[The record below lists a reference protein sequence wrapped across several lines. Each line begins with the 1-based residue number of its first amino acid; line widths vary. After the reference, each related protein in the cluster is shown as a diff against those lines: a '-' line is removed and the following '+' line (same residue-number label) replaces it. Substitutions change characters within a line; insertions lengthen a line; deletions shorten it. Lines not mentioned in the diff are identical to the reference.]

1 MSHRIIQIHI
11 RKGAGELSK
20 KVKLINNTIDIW
32 PVGPDGLSYALLV
45 RTQDTQNI
53 TDRLQELFLKNQI
66 IRIVLQPVEAILPKP
81 VEKVIVETQQTQDP
95 VHSGDNGKKSKS
107 SDKSRKLFSGVSR
120 DELYADVSRGAKI
133 TTSYVLLVIFSTI
146 VAGIGL
152 IENNVAVVIGAMVIA
167 PLLGPNLALALST
180 ALGDLD
186 LMANAVKTML
196 LGFLIALTLSFGL
209 GLAWGHYWPNELN
222 SPELLARTVVG
233 FGSIAL
239 ALVSGA
245 AAVLSLASG
254 ISSVLVGVM
263 VAVALL
269 PPGATIGIMLG
280 AGRYKLAGGA
290 ALLLAVNIVCVNL
303 SAKLVFLFKGVQ
315 PRTWYEKKKAKY
327 AMVFYIVFWLL
338 SLTVLGYIIYMRAY
352 DLSL

>member
-11 RKGAGELSK
+11 RPGAGDLAQ
-20 KVKLINNTIDIW
+20 KVKLINKTVDKW

-45 RTQDTQNI
+45 RTQDTQMV

-66 IRIVLQPVEAILPKP
+66 VRIVIQPVEAVLPKP
-81 VEKVIVETQQTQDP
+81 VVKVKKEAQNLTDP
-95 VHSGDNGKKSKS
+95 LHGNDNGKKGKS
-107 SDKSRKLFSGVSR
+107 QRAFSGISR

-133 TTSYVLLVIFSTI
+133 STSFILLVIFSTI

-186 LMANAVKTML
+186 LMGNALKTMAV
-196 LGFLIALTLSFGL
+196 GFLVALTLSFGL
-209 GLAWGHYWPNELN
+209 GYVWGTFWPDELYG
-222 SPELLARTVVG
+222 PELMSRTIVG
-233 FGSIAL
+233 FDSIAL

-269 PPGATIGIMLG
+269 PPGATVGIMLG
-280 AGRYKLAGGA
+280 AGRYDLALGA

-315 PRTWYEKKKAKY
+315 PRTWYERKKARKAMIFY
-327 AMVFYIVFWLL
+327 MVFWII
-338 SLTVLGYIIYMRAY
+338 SLAALGYIIIMRT
-352 DLSL
+352 

>member
-1 MSHRIIQIHI
+1 M
-11 RKGAGELSK
+11 
-20 KVKLINNTIDIW
+20 IDRTVDCW

-45 RTQDTQNI
+45 RTQDTQNV

-66 IRIVLQPVEAILPKP
+66 VRIVLQPVEAILPKP
-81 VEKVIVETQQTQDP
+81 TDKITTEQVAANGDDKDKKPKAPKV
-95 VHSGDNGKKSKS
+95 
-107 SDKSRKLFSGVSR
+107 FSGISR
-120 DELYADVSRGAKI
+120 DELYADVSRGAEI
-133 TTSYVLLVIFSTI
+133 TTSYILLVVFSTI

-186 LMANAVKTML
+186 LMAGALKTMAV
-196 LGFLIALTLSFGL
+196 GFLIALALSFSL
-209 GLAWGHYWPNELN
+209 GLVWNSYWPGELN
-222 SPELLARTVVG
+222 GPELMSRTNVG
-233 FGSIAL
+233 FDSIAL

-245 AAVLSLASG
+245 AAVLSLATG
-254 ISSVLVGVM
+254 LSSVLVGVM

-280 AGRYKLAGGA
+280 AGHYDLALGA
-290 ALLLAVNIVCVNL
+290 GLLLAVNIVCVNL

-315 PRTWYEKKKAKY
+315 PRTWYEKKKAKR
-327 AMVFYIVFWLL
+327 AMIFYMVFWLL
-338 SLTVLGYIIYMRAY
+338 SLALLGYVIILRNV
-352 DLSL
+352 

>member
-1 MSHRIIQIHI
+1 MSHRIIQIHV
-11 RKGAGELSK
+11 RKGAGDLAQ
-20 KVKLINNTIDIW
+20 KVKMIDRTVDCW

-45 RTQDTQNI
+45 RTQDTQNV

-66 IRIVLQPVEAILPKP
+66 VRIVLQPVEAILPKP
-81 VEKVIVETQQTQDP
+81 TDKITTEQVAANGDDKDKTPKAPKVFTGI
-95 VHSGDNGKKSKS
+95 
-107 SDKSRKLFSGVSR
+107 SR
-120 DELYADVSRGAKI
+120 DELYADVSRGAEI
-133 TTSYVLLVIFSTI
+133 TTSYILLVVFSTI

-186 LMANAVKTML
+186 LMAGALKTMVV
-196 LGFLIALTLSFGL
+196 GFLIALALSFSL
-209 GLAWGHYWPNELN
+209 GLVWNSYWPGELN
-222 SPELLARTVVG
+222 GPELMSRTNVG
-233 FGSIAL
+233 FDSIAL

-245 AAVLSLASG
+245 AAVLSLATG
-254 ISSVLVGVM
+254 LSSVLVGVM

-280 AGRYKLAGGA
+280 AGHYDLALGA
-290 ALLLAVNIVCVNL
+290 GLLLAVNIVCVNL

-315 PRTWYEKKKAKY
+315 PRTWYEKKKAKR
-327 AMVFYIVFWLL
+327 AMIFYMVFWLL
-338 SLTVLGYIIYMRAY
+338 SLALLGYVIILRNV
-352 DLSL
+352 

>member
-1 MSHRIIQIHI
+1 MSHRIIQIHV
-11 RKGAGELSK
+11 RKGTGDLAQK
-20 KVKLINNTIDIW
+20 IKLITKTIDHW

-45 RTQDTQNI
+45 RTQDTQI
-53 TDRLQELFLKNQI
+53 VTDRLQELFLKNQI

-81 VEKVIVETQQTQDP
+81 VDKVKLEPQPAADA
-95 VHSGDNGKKSKS
+95 VHGSENGKKIKTP
-107 SDKSRKLFSGVSR
+107 KVFSGISR
-120 DELYADVSRGAKI
+120 DELYADVSRGAEI
-133 TTSYVLLVIFSTI
+133 NSSYILLVVFSTI
-146 VAGIGL
+146 VASIGL

-186 LMANAVKTML
+186 LMGNALKTMAV
-196 LGFLIALTLSFGL
+196 GFLIALTLSFSL
-209 GLAWGHYWPNELN
+209 GLVWGTYWPDELN
-222 SPELLARTVVG
+222 GPELLSRTVVG
-233 FGSIAL
+233 FDSIAL

-254 ISSVLVGVM
+254 LSSVLVGVM

-280 AGRYKLAGGA
+280 AGRYELALGA
-290 ALLLAVNIVCVNL
+290 ALLLAVNIVSVNL

-315 PRTWYEKKKAKY
+315 PRTWFEKKKAKR
-327 AMVFYIVFWLL
+327 AMIFYMVFWLL
-338 SLTVLGYIIYMRAY
+338 SLTVLGYIIVLRA
-352 DLSL
+352 

>member
-11 RKGAGELSK
+11 RKGTGDLAK
-20 KVKLINNTIDIW
+20 KIKLITRTVDCW

-45 RTQDTQNI
+45 RTQDTQMV

-81 VEKVIVETQQTQDP
+81 VDKVTIAPPQTVDP
-95 VHSGDNGKKSKS
+95 VNGGDKGKKSTS
-107 SDKSRKLFSGVSR
+107 PRVFSGISR
-120 DELYADVSRGAKI
+120 DELYADVSRGAK
-133 TTSYVLLVIFSTI
+133 TSTSYILLVIFSTI

-186 LMANAVKTML
+186 LMWGALKTMAAGL
-196 LGFLIALTLSFGL
+196 LVALALSYSLGFV
-209 GLAWGHYWPNELN
+209 WGIYWPHELN
-222 SPELLARTVVG
+222 SPELLSRTVVG

-280 AGRYKLAGGA
+280 AGRYDLAGGA

-303 SAKLVFLFKGVQ
+303 SAKLVFLLKGVQ
-315 PRTWYEKKKAKY
+315 PRTWFEKKKAKR
-327 AMVFYIVFWLL
+327 AMIFYMIFWLL
-338 SLTVLGYIIYMRAY
+338 SLAILGYIIVLRA
-352 DLSL
+352 

>member
-11 RKGAGELSK
+11 RKGSGDLARK
-20 KVKLINNTIDIW
+20 IKLITAPIDIW

-45 RTQDTQNI
+45 RTQDTQNV

-81 VEKVIVETQQTQDP
+81 AEKVRAEVPQAADP
-95 VHSGDNGKKSKS
+95 VQGGENGKKSKPA
-107 SDKSRKLFSGVSR
+107 KTFSGISR
-120 DELYADVSRGAKI
+120 DELYADVSRGAE
-133 TTSYVLLVIFSTI
+133 TSTSYILLVIFSTI

-186 LMANAVKTML
+186 LMAGALKTMVV
-196 LGFLIALTLSFGL
+196 GFLIALGLSFSL
-209 GLAWGHYWPNELN
+209 GLVWGHYWPDELN
-222 SPELLARTVVG
+222 SPELLSRTVVG

-254 ISSVLVGVM
+254 LSSVLVGVM

-280 AGRYKLAGGA
+280 AARYDLAGGA

-315 PRTWYEKKKAKY
+315 PRTWFEKKKARR
-327 AMVFYIVFWLL
+327 AMIFYIIFWLL
-338 SLTVLGYIIYMRAY
+338 SLSVLGYIIILRNV
-352 DLSL
+352 

>member
-1 MSHRIIQIHI
+1 MSHRIIQIHV
-11 RKGAGELSK
+11 RKGAGDLAQ
-20 KVKLINNTIDIW
+20 KVKMIDRTVDCW

-45 RTQDTQNI
+45 RTQDTQNV

-66 IRIVLQPVEAILPKP
+66 VRIVLQPVEAILPKP
-81 VEKVIVETQQTQDP
+81 TDKITTEQVAANGDDKDKKPKAPKV
-95 VHSGDNGKKSKS
+95 
-107 SDKSRKLFSGVSR
+107 FSGISR
-120 DELYADVSRGAKI
+120 DELYADVSRGAEI
-133 TTSYVLLVIFSTI
+133 TTSYILLVVFSTI

-186 LMANAVKTML
+186 LMAGALKTMVV
-196 LGFLIALTLSFGL
+196 GFLIALALSFSL
-209 GLAWGHYWPNELN
+209 GLVWNSYWPGELN
-222 SPELLARTVVG
+222 GPELMSRTNVG
-233 FGSIAL
+233 FDSIAL

-245 AAVLSLASG
+245 AAVLSLATG
-254 ISSVLVGVM
+254 LSSVLVGVM

-280 AGRYKLAGGA
+280 AGHYDLALGA
-290 ALLLAVNIVCVNL
+290 GLLLAVNIVCVNL

-315 PRTWYEKKKAKY
+315 PRTWYEKKKAKR
-327 AMVFYIVFWLL
+327 AMIFYMVFWLL
-338 SLTVLGYIIYMRAY
+338 SLALLGYVIILRNV
-352 DLSL
+352 

>member
-1 MSHRIIQIHI
+1 MSHRIIQIHV
-11 RKGAGELSK
+11 RKGAGDLAQ
-20 KVKLINNTIDIW
+20 KVKMIDRTVDCW

-45 RTQDTQNI
+45 RTQDTQNV

-66 IRIVLQPVEAILPKP
+66 VRIVLQPVEAILPKP
-81 VEKVIVETQQTQDP
+81 ADKIKTEQMAANGDDKDKKPKAPKV
-95 VHSGDNGKKSKS
+95 
-107 SDKSRKLFSGVSR
+107 FSGISR
-120 DELYADVSRGAKI
+120 DELYADVSRGAEI
-133 TTSYVLLVIFSTI
+133 TTSYILLVVFSTI

-186 LMANAVKTML
+186 LMAGALKTMAV
-196 LGFLIALTLSFGL
+196 GFVIALALSFSL
-209 GLAWGHYWPNELN
+209 GLVWNSYWPGELN
-222 SPELLARTVVG
+222 GPELMSRTNVG
-233 FGSIAL
+233 FDSIAL

-245 AAVLSLASG
+245 AAVLSLATG
-254 ISSVLVGVM
+254 LSSVLVGVM

-280 AGRYKLAGGA
+280 AGHYDLALGA
-290 ALLLAVNIVCVNL
+290 GLLLAVNIVCVNL

-315 PRTWYEKKKAKY
+315 PRTWYEKKKARR
-327 AMVFYIVFWLL
+327 AMIFYMVFWLL
-338 SLTVLGYIIYMRAY
+338 SLALLGYVIILRNV
-352 DLSL
+352 

>member
-1 MSHRIIQIHI
+1 M
-11 RKGAGELSK
+11 
-20 KVKLINNTIDIW
+20 IDRTVDCW

-45 RTQDTQNI
+45 RTQDTQNV

-66 IRIVLQPVEAILPKP
+66 VRIVLQPVEAILPKP
-81 VEKVIVETQQTQDP
+81 ADKITTEQVAANGDDKDKKPKAPKV
-95 VHSGDNGKKSKS
+95 
-107 SDKSRKLFSGVSR
+107 FSGISR
-120 DELYADVSRGAKI
+120 DELYADVSRGAEI
-133 TTSYVLLVIFSTI
+133 TTSYILLVVFSTI

-186 LMANAVKTML
+186 LMAGALKTMAV
-196 LGFLIALTLSFGL
+196 GFLIALALSFSL
-209 GLAWGHYWPNELN
+209 GLVWNSYWPGELN
-222 SPELLARTVVG
+222 GPELMSRTNVG
-233 FGSIAL
+233 FDSIAL

-245 AAVLSLASG
+245 AAVLSLATG
-254 ISSVLVGVM
+254 LSSVLVGVM

-280 AGRYKLAGGA
+280 AGHYDLALGA
-290 ALLLAVNIVCVNL
+290 GLLLAVNIVCVNL

-315 PRTWYEKKKAKY
+315 PRTWYEKKKAKR
-327 AMVFYIVFWLL
+327 AMIFYMVFWLL
-338 SLTVLGYIIYMRAY
+338 SLALLGYVIILRNV
-352 DLSL
+352 

>member
-11 RKGAGELSK
+11 RKGAGDLSQK
-20 KVKLINNTIDIW
+20 IKTITKTIDTW

-45 RTQDTQNI
+45 RTQDTQNV

-81 VEKVIVETQQTQDP
+81 IDKVTTETQKAQDP
-95 VHSGDNGKKSKS
+95 TQVSDNGKKTKA
-107 SDKSRKLFSGVSR
+107 RKIFTGVSR
-120 DELYADVSRGAKI
+120 DELYADVSRGAEI
-133 TTSYVLLVIFSTI
+133 TTSYILLVIFSTI

-186 LMANAVKTML
+186 LMVNAVKTML
-196 LGFLIALTLSFGL
+196 LGFLIALALSFGL
-209 GLAWGHYWPNELN
+209 GLTWGIYWPDELN

-280 AGRYKLAGGA
+280 AGRYELAAGA

-303 SAKLVFLFKGVQ
+303 SAKLVFLLKGVQ

-327 AMVFYIVFWLL
+327 AMIFYIIFWLI
-338 SLTVLGYIIYMRAY
+338 SLAVLGYIIYLRAY
-352 DLSL
+352 DLSP

>member
-1 MSHRIIQIHI
+1 MSHRIIQIHV
-11 RKGAGELSK
+11 RKGAGDLAQ
-20 KVKLINNTIDIW
+20 KVKMIDRTVDCW

-45 RTQDTQNI
+45 RTQDTQNV

-66 IRIVLQPVEAILPKP
+66 VRIVLQPVEAILPKP
-81 VEKVIVETQQTQDP
+81 ADKITTEQVAANGDDKDKKPKAPKV
-95 VHSGDNGKKSKS
+95 
-107 SDKSRKLFSGVSR
+107 FSGISR
-120 DELYADVSRGAKI
+120 DELYADVSRGAEI
-133 TTSYVLLVIFSTI
+133 TTSYILLVVFSTI

-186 LMANAVKTML
+186 LMAGALKTMAV
-196 LGFLIALTLSFGL
+196 GFLIALALSFSL
-209 GLAWGHYWPNELN
+209 GLVWNSYWPGELN
-222 SPELLARTVVG
+222 GPELMSRTNVG
-233 FGSIAL
+233 FDSIAL

-245 AAVLSLASG
+245 AAVLSLATG
-254 ISSVLVGVM
+254 LSSVLVGVM

-280 AGRYKLAGGA
+280 AGHYDLALGA
-290 ALLLAVNIVCVNL
+290 GLLLAVNIVCVNL

-315 PRTWYEKKKAKY
+315 PRTWYEKKKARR
-327 AMVFYIVFWLL
+327 AMIFYMVFWLL
-338 SLTVLGYIIYMRAY
+338 SLALLGYVIILRNV
-352 DLSL
+352 

>member
-11 RKGAGELSK
+11 RKGAGDLAQ
-20 KVKLINNTIDIW
+20 KVKLINKTVDTW

-45 RTQDTQNI
+45 RTQDTQSV

-81 VEKVIVETQQTQDP
+81 ADKVKTGTAQTADP
-95 VHSGDNGKKSKS
+95 VQGSENGKKSKPP
-107 SDKSRKLFSGVSR
+107 REFSGVSR
-120 DELYADVSRGAKI
+120 DELYADVSRGAEI
-133 TTSYVLLVIFSTI
+133 STSYILLVIFSTI

-152 IENNVAVVIGAMVIA
+152 IENNIAVVIGAMVIA

-186 LMANAVKTML
+186 MMWGALKTLAV
-196 LGFLIALTLSFGL
+196 GFLVALVLSFSL
-209 GLAWGHYWPNELN
+209 GLAWGTYWPGELQG
-222 SPELLARTVVG
+222 PELLARTVVG

-280 AGRYKLAGGA
+280 AGHYDLAGGA

-315 PRTWYEKKKAKY
+315 PRTWFEKKKAKRAMIFY
-327 AMVFYIVFWLL
+327 MVFWAL
-338 SLTVLGYIIYMRAY
+338 SLGVLGYIIILRNV
-352 DLSL
+352 

>member
-11 RKGAGELSK
+11 RKGAGDLAQ
-20 KVKLINNTIDIW
+20 KVKLITNTIDTW
-32 PVGPDGLSYALLV
+32 PVGPDGLSHAILV
-45 RTQDTQNI
+45 RTQDTQDV

-81 VEKVIVETQQTQDP
+81 TEKIKTETRTTADP
-95 VHSGDNGKKSKS
+95 VQGRENGKKSKTA
-107 SDKSRKLFSGVSR
+107 KAFSGVSR
-120 DELYADVSRGAKI
+120 DELYADVSRGAE
-133 TTSYVLLVIFSTI
+133 TSNSYILLVIFSTI

-180 ALGDLD
+180 ALGDLE
-186 LMANAVKTML
+186 LMGNALKTMVI
-196 LGFLIALTLSFGL
+196 GFLIAMLLSYSL
-209 GLAWGHYWPNELN
+209 GFVWGTYWPDELGGD
-222 SPELLARTVVG
+222 ELLARTVVG
-233 FGSIAL
+233 FDSIAL

-280 AGRYKLAGGA
+280 AGHYDLALGA

-315 PRTWYEKKKAKY
+315 PRTWYEKKKAKRAMIFY
-327 AMVFYIVFWLL
+327 MVFWVL
-338 SLTVLGYIIYMRAY
+338 SLGILGYVIILRNV
-352 DLSL
+352 

>member
-11 RKGAGELSK
+11 RKGSGDLAQK
-20 KVKLINNTIDIW
+20 IKLITTPIDTW

-45 RTQDTQNI
+45 RTQDTQNV

-81 VEKVIVETQQTQDP
+81 VEKAKTEAPATKDQVQGSE
-95 VHSGDNGKKSKS
+95 NGKKSKS
-107 SDKSRKLFSGVSR
+107 SKVFSGVSR
-120 DELYADVSRGAKI
+120 DELYADVSRGAKSS
-133 TTSYVLLVIFSTI
+133 TSYILLVIFSTI

-180 ALGDLD
+180 ALGDLE
-186 LMANAVKTML
+186 LMGNALKTMAV
-196 LGFLIALTLSFGL
+196 GFLIALALSFSL
-209 GLAWGHYWPNELN
+209 GLVWGIYWPDELN

-280 AGRYKLAGGA
+280 AGQYDLAGGA

-315 PRTWYEKKKAKY
+315 PRTWFEKKKAKN
-327 AMVFYIVFWLL
+327 AMIFYIIFWLL
-338 SLTVLGYIIYMRAY
+338 SLSVLGYIIILRNV
-352 DLSL
+352 

>member
-1 MSHRIIQIHI
+1 MSHRIIQIHV
-11 RKGAGELSK
+11 RKGAGDLAQ
-20 KVKLINNTIDIW
+20 KVKMIDRTVDCW

-45 RTQDTQNI
+45 RTQDTQNV

-66 IRIVLQPVEAILPKP
+66 VRIVLQPVEAILPKP
-81 VEKVIVETQQTQDP
+81 ADKITTEQVAANGDDKDKKPKAPKV
-95 VHSGDNGKKSKS
+95 
-107 SDKSRKLFSGVSR
+107 FSGISR
-120 DELYADVSRGAKI
+120 DELYADVSRGAEI
-133 TTSYVLLVIFSTI
+133 TTSYILLVVFSTI

-186 LMANAVKTML
+186 LMAGALKTMAV
-196 LGFLIALTLSFGL
+196 GFLIALALSFSL
-209 GLAWGHYWPNELN
+209 GLVWNSYWPGELN
-222 SPELLARTVVG
+222 GPELMSRTNVG
-233 FGSIAL
+233 FDSIAL

-245 AAVLSLASG
+245 AAVLSLATG
-254 ISSVLVGVM
+254 LSSVLVGVM

-280 AGRYKLAGGA
+280 AGHYDLALGA
-290 ALLLAVNIVCVNL
+290 GLLLAVNIVCVNL

-315 PRTWYEKKKAKY
+315 PRTWYEKKKAKR
-327 AMVFYIVFWLL
+327 AMIFYMVFWLL
-338 SLTVLGYIIYMRAY
+338 SLALLGYVIILRNV
-352 DLSL
+352 

>member
-11 RKGAGELSK
+11 RKGSGDLAQK
-20 KVKLINNTIDIW
+20 IKLINKTIDTW

-45 RTQDTQNI
+45 RTQDTQNV

-66 IRIVLQPVEAILPKP
+66 LRIVLQPVEAILPKP
-81 VEKVIVETQQTQDP
+81 VEKVKTETTKAP
-95 VHSGDNGKKSKS
+95 AHGSENGKKSKT
-107 SDKSRKLFSGVSR
+107 RKEFSGISR
-120 DELYADVSRGAKI
+120 DELYADVSRGAV
-133 TTSYVLLVIFSTI
+133 TSTSYILLVIFSTI

-180 ALGDLD
+180 ALGDLE
-186 LMANAVKTML
+186 LMGNALKTL
-196 LGFLIALTLSFGL
+196 AVGFLVAL
-209 GLAWGHYWPNELN
+209 GLSYSLGMVWGTYWPEELN
-222 SPELLARTVVG
+222 GPELLARTVVG

-280 AGRYKLAGGA
+280 AGHYDLAAGA

-303 SAKLVFLFKGVQ
+303 SAKLVFLIKGVQ
-315 PRTWYEKKKAKY
+315 PRTWFEKKKARR
-327 AMVFYIVFWLL
+327 AMTIYIVFWIF
-338 SLTVLGYIIYMRAY
+338 SLAILGYLIMLRNV
-352 DLSL
+352 

>member
-11 RKGAGELSK
+11 RSGAGDLAQ
-20 KVKLINNTIDIW
+20 KVKLIDKVVDKW
-32 PVGPDGLSYALLV
+32 PVGPDGLGYALLV
-45 RTQDTQNI
+45 RTQDTQII
-53 TDRLQELFLKNQI
+53 TDRLQEAFLKNQI
-66 IRIVLQPVEAILPKP
+66 TRIVIQPVEAILPKP
-81 VEKVIVETQQTQDP
+81 VEKVITEIQTSADQEQ
-95 VHSGDNGKKSKS
+95 GNGKTKSPKTA
-107 SDKSRKLFSGVSR
+107 RVFSGISR
-120 DELYADVSRGAKI
+120 DELYADVSRGAEI
-133 TTSYVLLVIFSTI
+133 STSFILLVIFSTI

-186 LMANAVKTML
+186 LMANALKTMVA
-196 LGFLIALTLSFGL
+196 GFLIALLLSFSL
-209 GLAWGHYWPNELN
+209 GLAWGTFWPDELN
-222 SPELLARTVVG
+222 SPELLSRTIVG
-233 FGSIAL
+233 FDSIAL

-269 PPGATIGIMLG
+269 PPGATVGIMLG
-280 AGRYKLAGGA
+280 AGRYDLAFGA

-315 PRTWYEKKKAKY
+315 PRTWFEKKKARS
-327 AMVFYIVFWLL
+327 AMIFYILFWVM
-338 SLTVLGYIIYMRAY
+338 SLALLGYVILLRT
-352 DLSL
+352 